1 MYCRGTQQAAVKIA
15 ARTSA
20 MMIGEDRGRGM
31 ERRMMG
37 GGESLRNRIN
47 PYDKTEVV
55 KRNEWRID
63 NVLIEDP

>member
-20 MMIGEDRGRGM
+20 MMMGEDRGRGM
-31 ERRMMG
+31 ERRTMG
-37 GGESLRNRIN
+37 GGETLRNRIN

-55 KRNEWRID
+55 ERNE
-63 NVLIEDP
+63 